1 MGRRPP
7 AARRMSTPSATV
19 RIMADSAARIC
30 SAVYTPC
37 MPGRLVLVPVR
48 SPDPRTLTPSR
59 ERRRNP

>member
-1 MGRRPP
+1 
-7 AARRMSTPSATV
+7 MSTPSATV